1 MAEKAKEPK
10 NDRALRFY
18 SDVLGLERL
27 HYGIWNAEDELTLEN
42 LKAAQERYENYL
54 IENIPEGA
62 NRILDVGCGTGV
74 LCQEL
79 LKRGYKVDGLS
90 PDKNQREH
98 FEKNIQT
105 TFHFCRFED
114 FVPQTEYDCIIMS
127 ESCQYI
133 PLERV
138 FDVAGKALRSG
149 GHLMIC
155 DYFVK
160 DGATGVLAKS
170 GHNYTLFKQTAETSG
185 LAIVKHRDITKETA
199 KTLEIA
205 KLWAE
210 KILLGADILS
220 EKVRYKHART
230 WKFLCWLF
238 RKKINRINQDRD
250 LIDAKKFI
258 EAKTYEFFLF
268 RKENPS

>member
-1 MAEKAKEPK
+1 MPTKVKEPK

-27 HYGIWNAEDELTLEN
+27 HYGIWDLDDELTLEN

-54 IENIPEGA
+54 IDNIPEGA

-74 LCQEL
+74 LCKEL
-79 LKRGYKVDGLS
+79 LKRGFQVEGLS
-90 PDKNQREH
+90 PDINQKEN
-98 FEKNIQT
+98 FQKNIQT

-114 FVPQTEYDCIIMS
+114 FDPQTEYDCIIMS

-133 PLERV
+133 PLDSV
-138 FDVAGKALRSG
+138 FEVAKKALKEG
-149 GHLMIC
+149 GHLMVC

-160 DGATGVLAKS
+160 DTAKGVLSRS
-170 GHNYTLFKQTAETSG
+170 GHNYTNFKKTAEASE
-185 LAIVKHRDITKETA
+185 LEIVKHRDITKEAA

-220 EKVRYKHART
+220 EKIRYKHARS

-238 RKKINRINQDRD
+238 RKKINRVNQDRD
-250 LIDAKKFI
+250 LIDAEKFI

-268 RKENPS
+268 QK